1 MAEGADDQHDKSEDP
16 TQKRLDDALKR
27 GDVAKSQEVNT
38 WFVIAG
44 GTLVLMAFAGS
55 MTQTLTT
62 SMRGLLANSYAIRV
76 EGKSFL
82 PVVQK
87 IGIEV
92 IAAIAIPLLLLVLAA
107 ICGNMIQ
114 HRLVWTGEMLKPK
127 FSKISPLAGFKR
139 LFSKQAIMNFVK
151 GLIKLV
157 LLGAVMTALLWP
169 ERKRLDTLVT
179 LDPSAILPMTQEMS
193 LQLLGAVVAI
203 LAFIAAGDFLF
214 QYRQWF
220 ERQKMS
226 FHELKEEFKNTDGD
240 PHVKA
245 KIRQIRE
252 SRMRKRMMS
261 SVPDATVVITN
272 PTHFAVALK
281 YDRGMNAPL
290 CVAKGMD
297 AIALKIREV
306 AQASGVP
313 VVENPPL
320 ARALHAT
327 VEIDQE
333 IPAEHYQAVAEVIG
347 YVMKINR
354 AAGAARAGR

>member
-1 MAEGADDQHDKSEDP
+1 MADERDDQDKSEDP

-44 GTLVLMAFAGS
+44 GTLALMAFAGTMS
-55 MTQTLTT
+55 HDLST
-62 SMRGLLANSYAIRV
+62 SMRGILANSYAIRV
-76 EGKSFL
+76 EGRSFL
-82 PVVQK
+82 PIVQK

-92 IAAIAIPLLLLVLAA
+92 IAAVAIPLLLLMLAA
-107 ICGNMIQ
+107 IAGNMIQ
-114 HRLVWTGEMLKPK
+114 HRLVWTGETLKPK
-127 FSKISPLAGFKR
+127 LSKISPLAGFKR
-139 LFSKQAIMNFVK
+139 LFSKQALMNFVK
-151 GLIKLV
+151 GLVKLA

-169 ERKRLDTLVT
+169 ERQRLDTLVT
-179 LDPSAILPMTQEMS
+179 LDLAALLPMTQTLS

-203 LAFIAAGDFLF
+203 LAFIAAGDFFF

-252 SRMRKRMMS
+252 SRMRKRMMA
-261 SVPDATVVITN
+261 SVPEATVVITN

-281 YDRGMNAPL
+281 YDRGMNAPV
-290 CVAKGMD
+290 CVAKGVD
-297 AIALKIREV
+297 TIALKIREV
-306 AQASGVP
+306 AEAHGVP

-327 VEIDQE
+327 VEIDAE

-347 YVMKINR
+347 YVMRLNR
-354 AAGAARAGR
+354 TVAAAAR

>member
-1 MAEGADDQHDKSEDP
+1 MAEERDDHDKSEDP
-16 TQKRLDDALKR
+16 TQKRLDDAHKR
-27 GDVAKSQEVNT
+27 GDVAKSQEINT

-44 GTLVLMAFAGS
+44 GTLVLLSFAGTMS
-55 MTQTLTT
+55 HNLST

-76 EGKSFL
+76 EGRSFL
-82 PVVQK
+82 PIVQK
-87 IGIEV
+87 IGLDV
-92 IAAIAIPLLLLVLAA
+92 IAATAIPLLLLLLAA
-107 ICGNMIQ
+107 IAGNIIQ
-114 HRLVWTGEMLKPK
+114 HRLVWSAEALKPK
-127 FSKISPLAGFKR
+127 LSKISPLAGFKR
-139 LFSKQAIMNFVK
+139 LFSKQALMNFAK
-151 GLIKLV
+151 GVLKLV

-169 ERKRLDTLVT
+169 ERQRLDALVA
-179 LDPSAILPMTQEMS
+179 LDPAAILPMTQDLS

-203 LAFIAAGDFLF
+203 LAFIAAADFFF

-226 FHELKEEFKNTDGD
+226 LHEIKEEFKNTDGD

-245 KIRQIRE
+245 KVRQIRE
-252 SRMRKRMMS
+252 SRMRKRMMA
-261 SVPDATVVITN
+261 SVPQASVVITN

-281 YDRGMNAPL
+281 YERGMNAPV
-290 CVAKGMD
+290 CIAKGMD

-306 AQASGVP
+306 AEASSVP

-327 VEIDQE
+327 VDIDEE

-347 YVMKINR
+347 YVMKLNR
-354 AAGAARAGR
+354 SAARAR

>member
-1 MAEGADDQHDKSEDP
+1 MAEGQDENDKSEDP

-38 WFVIAG
+38 WFIIAG
-44 GTLVLMAFAGS
+44 GTLVMMAFAGS
-55 MTQTLTT
+55 MSHGLTT
-62 SMRGLLANSYAIRV
+62 SMRGILANSYSIRV
-76 EGKSFL
+76 EGRGFL
-82 PVVQK
+82 QVVQK

-92 IAAIAIPLLLLVLAA
+92 IAAVAIPMLILVIAA
-107 ICGNMIQ
+107 VAGNMLQ
-114 HRLVWTGEMLKPK
+114 HRLVWSGEQLKPK

-139 LFSKQAIMNFVK
+139 LFSKQALANFVK
-151 GLIKLV
+151 GLIKLA
-157 LLGAVMTALLWP
+157 LIGAVMTALLWP
-169 ERKRLDTLVT
+169 ERHRLDTLVS
-179 LDPSAILPMTQEMS
+179 LDPAAILPMTQALS
-193 LQLLGAVVAI
+193 LQMLGAVVAI
-203 LAFIAAGDFLF
+203 LAIIAAADFLF

-226 FHELKEEFKNTDGD
+226 FSELKEEFKDSDGD

-252 SRMRKRMMS
+252 GRMRKRMMAA
-261 SVPDATVVITN
+261 VPQASVVIAN

-281 YDRGMNAPL
+281 YERGMNAPI

-306 AQASGVP
+306 AEASGVP

-320 ARALHAT
+320 ARALHGT
-327 VEIDQE
+327 VEIDDE

-347 YVMKINR
+347 YVMRLNR
-354 AAGAARAGR
+354 SAAQAR

>member
-1 MAEGADDQHDKSEDP
+1 MADERDEQDKSEDP

-55 MTQTLTT
+55 MSHTLST

-76 EGKSFL
+76 EGRSFL
-82 PVVQK
+82 PTVQK

-92 IAAIAIPLLLLVLAA
+92 IAAIAIPLLLLMLAA
-107 ICGNMIQ
+107 IVGNMIQ

-127 FSKISPLAGFKR
+127 LSKISPLAGFKR
-139 LFSKQAIMNFVK
+139 LFSKQALMNFAK
-151 GLIKLV
+151 GLLKLV

-169 ERKRLDTLVT
+169 ERKHLDALVT
-179 LDPSAILPMTQEMS
+179 LDPAAVLVMTQEMS

-226 FHELKEEFKNTDGD
+226 FQELKEEYKNTEGD
-240 PHVKA
+240 PHVKG
-245 KIRQIRE
+245 KIRQLRE
-252 SRMRKRMMS
+252 GRMRKRMMAA
-261 SVPDATVVITN
+261 VPEATVVITN

-281 YDRGMNAPL
+281 YDKDMNAPM
-290 CVAKGMD
+290 CVAKGAD
-297 AIALKIREV
+297 LIALRIRTV
-306 AQASGVP
+306 AEEHRIP
-313 VVENPPL
+313 IVENPPL
-320 ARALHAT
+320 ARALHGT
-327 VEIDQE
+327 VEVDKE
-333 IPAEHYQAVAEVIG
+333 IPPEHYQAVAEVIG
-347 YVMKINR
+347 YVMRLNR
-354 AAGAARAGR
+354 AAAGARG

>member
-1 MAEGADDQHDKSEDP
+1 MAEERDDHDKSEDP

-44 GTLVLMAFAGS
+44 GTLVLMAFAGTMS
-55 MTQTLTT
+55 QNLST

-76 EGKSFL
+76 EGRSFL
-82 PVVQK
+82 PIVQK
-87 IGIEV
+87 IGIEI
-92 IAAIAIPLLLLVLAA
+92 IAAAAIPLLLLVLAA
-107 ICGNMIQ
+107 ICGNMVQ
-114 HRLVWTGEMLKPK
+114 HRLVWTGEGLKPK
-127 FSKISPLAGFKR
+127 LSKISPLAGFKR
-139 LFSKQAIMNFVK
+139 LFSKQAIANFVK
-151 GLIKLV
+151 GLVKLA

-169 ERKRLDTLVT
+169 ERKRLDTLVS
-179 LDPSAILPMTQEMS
+179 LDPSAILPMTQTLS
-193 LQLLGAVVAI
+193 LQMLGAVVAI
-203 LAFIAAGDFLF
+203 LAIIAAADFLF

-226 FHELKEEFKNTDGD
+226 FSELKEEFKDTDGD

-252 SRMRKRMMS
+252 GRMRKRMMA
-261 SVPDATVVITN
+261 SVPQATVVIAN

-281 YDRGMNAPL
+281 YERGMNAPI

-306 AQASGVP
+306 AEANNVP

-320 ARALHAT
+320 ARALHGT
-327 VEIDQE
+327 VEIDAE

-347 YVMKINR
+347 YVMRLNR
-354 AAGAARAGR
+354 AAAGAAR